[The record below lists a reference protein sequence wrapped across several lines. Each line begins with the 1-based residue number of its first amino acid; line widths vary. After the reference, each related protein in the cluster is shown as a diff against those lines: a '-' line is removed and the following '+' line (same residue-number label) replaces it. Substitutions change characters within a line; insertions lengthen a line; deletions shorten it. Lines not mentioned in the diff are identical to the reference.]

1 MEYWQNA
8 GTAGT
13 RCLKRWRTV
22 ERQRLLCVGLEC
34 LQNCIWYGRAAMTTK
49 ADKLAAF
56 FALLAQ
62 RQREQEARQAQER
75 REAED
80 RKLARLKPW
89 WQEP

>member
-1 MEYWQNA
+1 M
-8 GTAGT
+8 
-13 RCLKRWRTV
+13 
-22 ERQRLLCVGLEC
+22 
-34 LQNCIWYGRAAMTTK
+34 RADQQP
-49 ADKLAAF
+49 DKLAAF

-89 WQEP
+89 WWEP

>member
-1 MEYWQNA
+1 MNQQ
-8 GTAGT
+8 T
-13 RCLKRWRTV
+13 
-22 ERQRLLCVGLEC
+22 
-34 LQNCIWYGRAAMTTK
+34 
-49 ADKLAAF
+49 DKLAAF

-80 RKLARLKPW
+80 RKLAKLKPW